1 MNCTE
6 RLFPVLSDPTGF
18 ELLSDSIEVVPSACN
33 ISLQGNQ
40 RVEPGEEE
48 QKLYKLNAN

>member
-1 MNCTE
+1 M
-6 RLFPVLSDPTGF
+6 LSDPTDL
-18 ELLSDSIEVVPSACN
+18 ELLSDSIEVVPSAYN

-48 QKLYKLNAN
+48 KSYKN